1 MDLVERYMAAIRRN
15 LPAARADDIAA
26 EIAEDL
32 ASRREDREAALGRPL
47 TREELGAM
55 LRGFGHPLVV
65 AARFRSHR
73 HLIGPEVYPFYLFV
87 MQIALAVGA
96 ALVVGVAIVSLALG
110 DSNLVRAVA
119 QAAEGLL
126 SYFLFAIAVVTIVF
140 AVLERFGF
148 PAGHLARWTPEQL
161 PDSLDKPQSQW
172 ESAAEVGLGL
182 AFLLWWTGV
191 VRVPQLWR
199 ADVPIEAAQVWDR
212 FYVPILLLLSV
223 QLLVNLM
230 KWLRPR
236 WKTAYGL
243 ATIAT
248 CVAALVVIGG
258 LFQADSW
265 VVATAAGTPG
275 VVDSVNLA
283 IKIALVVTAIMMTLQ
298 ALGEVWKLIKLRRRG
313 VS

>member
-1 MDLVERYMAAIRRN
+1 MDLMERYMAAIRRN

-32 ASRREDREAALGRPL
+32 ESRREDREAALGRPL
-47 TREELGAM
+47 TRDEVGAM
-55 LRGFGHPLVV
+55 LRSFGHPLVV
-65 AARFRSHR
+65 AARFRSHQY
-73 HLIGPEVYPFYLFV
+73 LIGPEVYPFYLFV
-87 MQIALAVGA
+87 MKIALALGA
-96 ALVVGVAIVSLALG
+96 ALVVGVAIVGLALG

-126 SYFLFAIAVVTIVF
+126 SYGLFAIAVVTIIF
-140 AVLERFGF
+140 AVLERAGF

-161 PDSLDKPQSQW
+161 PDPLDKPQSQW

-191 VRVPQLWR
+191 VRIPQLWG
-199 ADVPIEAAQVWDR
+199 AQAPIEAAPVWDR
-212 FYVPILLLLSV
+212 FYLPILLLLSA
-223 QLLVNLM
+223 QLLVNLV

-236 WKTAYGL
+236 WRTAIGI

-248 CVAALVVIGG
+248 SVAALVVIGG
-258 LFQADSW
+258 LFQADGW
-265 VVATAAGTPG
+265 VVATAAGSPEVT
-275 VVDSVNLA
+275 DSVNLA

-298 ALGEVWKLIKLRRRG
+298 ALGEIWKLIQRRRR
-313 VS
+313 SAA